1 MSICINDD
9 LIWIAIPK
17 NASVSIEHALLN
29 SNLDIKIYNNYK
41 DKKNVNDDIHGHLVL
56 SDLYQHFGVK
66 ETVCIKR
73 NWFER
78 WLSSLEFFW
87 SRLNER
93 GSVTIVP
100 WEDVDN
106 DLIYKIFNDDFL
118 NAAYNRDFKIFD
130 KITKQ
135 KFTDIDFNGA
145 MLTLFLSE
153 NHWKLNKPCTYEF
166 DINEMYKFVNFIE
179 ERYGEK
185 INVGKLNVTNKRQ
198 NKIILNDELKNFI
211 WEVFEKKYVK
221 NNLI

>member
-1 MSICINDD
+1 MSICINND

-29 SNLDIKIYNNYK
+29 SNLDIQIYENYK
-41 DKKNVNDDIHGHLVL
+41 DKNNIDDIHGHLVL
-56 SDLYQHFGVK
+56 SDLYQHFGIK

-73 NWFER
+73 DWFER

-87 SRLNER
+87 NRLNER
-93 GSVTIVP
+93 NSETIVP
-100 WEDVDN
+100 WEEVNN
-106 DLIYKIFNDDFL
+106 DLIYTIFNEEFL

-130 KITKQ
+130 KITKT

-145 MLTLFLSE
+145 MLTLFLSQ

-166 DINEMYKFVNFIE
+166 DINEIHNFVDFIE
-179 ERYGEK
+179 KRYGEK
-185 INVGKLNVTNKRQ
+185 VKIEKLNVTQKVPS
-198 NKIILNDELKNFI
+198 KIVINNELRNFV
-211 WEVFEKKYVK
+211 WDVFERKYVK